1 MEIKKSPKADLERGK
16 GLSLLMGF
24 VVGLAVLFVSFEW
37 TSTEVTVAT
46 EKDQVQDIIAEEEIE
61 ITRPENTP
69 PPPPPPAAPVVA
81 EELNIVED
89 DVELEQQEIVS
100 SEDDATAAQQETFV
114 AAPVVEEEEEDNGDE
129 ADSNNADAANNDN
142 ANTNGDANNDPDDD
156 DDHDMD
162 SHDQIDTANS
172 EPPQLNLSIA
182 SVTPYSVVLNIGI
195 VNPTYVWCTARL
207 ATDAAPSV
215 YDLLAIPQHYFSASG
230 SWEING
236 LNARTSYKA
245 YCYAENEYGV
255 AMKPTIEEIAQ
266 TFTTEEGR
274 KARRR

>member
-1 MEIKKSPKADLERGK
+1 MKKVVEEEEEEETANEEEETEEEEEEVPKKKKKTSRSSTAQTKSKKSQKMRKAAK
-16 GLSLLMGF
+16 
-24 VVGLAVLFVSFEW
+24 
-37 TSTEVTVAT
+37 
-46 EKDQVQDIIAEEEIE
+46 K
-61 ITRPENTP
+61 
-69 PPPPPPAAPVVA
+69 
-81 EELNIVED
+81 
-89 DVELEQQEIVS
+89 
-100 SEDDATAAQQETFV
+100 
-114 AAPVVEEEEEDNGDE
+114 VVEEEEEDNGDE
-129 ADSNNADAANNDN
+129 ADSNNADAANNDK
-142 ANTNGDANNDPDDD
+142 ADTNGDVNNDPDDD

-162 SHDQIDTANS
+162 SHDQIDTTNS

-255 AMKPTIEEIAQ
+255 AMKPSIEEIAQ